1 MQGEVP
7 SDLAAEI
14 NQWPVELRTAV
25 SRMLNGDPEVLRELG
40 ETAPPAPGEP
50 RRDRDGYRLA
60 LNLAESEEEVAAAVL
75 HRWSARLGVDAVWL
89 GMVNRDDGTLR
100 MRFVGDIPGE
110 HRDRY
115 HSVALDGPGPMAECA
130 RNGHPIVIEDTRGSA
145 PRHRPVLR
153 DFDDVVRALIFHPL
167 RDSAGVLIG
176 ALGLGW
182 FQPRTIDAAEV
193 ETTGESMALAG
204 PVLARLRAAERE
216 RRIAIDLQE
225 HLLDLNRSS
234 TAVAVAAAYQPA
246 AEAMR
251 VGGDWYLVKA
261 AEDPNRVSFCVGDVV
276 GLGLPA
282 ATVMSR
288 LRSAIAAAS
297 RTLVDPVPVLD
308 LAERYAR
315 TLPGAQCATVAYA
328 VFDITDRTLVYLCA
342 GHPYP
347 LLLEPDGQARFL
359 TEGRRP
365 PLSAVVQPPDEPPGT
380 TTVPEGSLLVLYTD
394 GLIERRGEDLDRG
407 LARLAAAAEQCVGMD
422 TGTVCAE
429 LLKRMAPDGG
439 FTDDVAL
446 LAVRPTG
453 TTGRS
458 FVRVLPAGLAQM
470 GVVRRELRDWLAEVC
485 PDTATRHDVLVSAGE
500 ALANAVEHGSEQY
513 PGATVSLEVFTGPD
527 GISVTVGDSGR
538 WSQDSSASQRRAV
551 RGRGI
556 KLIHALSTHVHTTR
570 TTHGTRVT
578 MHHGCNC
585 EPNRER

>member
-1 MQGEVP
+1 MQDDVP
-7 SDLAAEI
+7 SDLTAAVDS
-14 NQWPVELRTAV
+14 WPVQLRAAV
-25 SRMLNGDPEVLRELG
+25 LRMLHADPEVLRELR
-40 ETAPPAPGEP
+40 ETTPPSPT
-50 RRDRDGYRLA
+50 DLHDDYRVA
-60 LNLAESEEEVAAAVL
+60 LNLAETEEEVAAAVL
-75 HRWSARLGVDAVWL
+75 RRWSAQLAVDAVAL
-89 GMVNRDDGTLR
+89 GMIDRDAGTLR
-100 MRFVGDIPGE
+100 ILFVGEIPAE
-110 HRDRY
+110 QRERY
-115 HSVALDGPGPMAECA
+115 HSVGVDGPGPMAEAA
-130 RNGHPIVIEDTRGSA
+130 RTGQPIVIDDIGRAE
-145 PRHRPVLR
+145 PRYRSVLR
-153 DFDDVVRALIFHPL
+153 DFDDVVRSLIFHPL

-182 FQPRTIDAAEV
+182 SQPRAITRAEV
-193 ETTGESMALAG
+193 ESTAQSMALAG
-204 PVLARLRAAERE
+204 GALARVRAAERE

-234 TAVAVAAAYQPA
+234 TAVAVSAAYQPA

-261 AEDPNRVSFCVGDVV
+261 AEDPNRVAFCVGDVV

-315 TLPGAQCATVAYA
+315 TLRGAQCATVAYA
-328 VFDITDRTLVYLCA
+328 VFDSAQRRLDYLCA

-347 LLLEPDGQARFL
+347 LLLEPEGKARYL

-365 PLSAVVQPPDEPPGT
+365 PLSAVPDPPEELPGT
-380 TTVPEGSLLVLYTD
+380 TPMAEGSLLVLYTD

-407 LARLAAAAEQCVGMD
+407 FARLAAAAEQCAGFD

-429 LLKRMAPDGG
+429 LLRRMAPPGG

-453 TTGRS
+453 TTPRS
-458 FVRVLPAGLAQM
+458 FVRVFPAELTEMSA
-470 GVVRRELRDWLAEVC
+470 VRRQLRDWLTEVC
-485 PDTATRHDVLVSAGE
+485 PDVSRQHDVLVSAGE
-500 ALANAVEHGSEQY
+500 ALANAVEHGSERY
-513 PGATVSLEVFTGPD
+513 PGTTVSLEVFAVPD
-527 GISVTVGDSGR
+527 GIFATVGDSGR
-538 WSQDSSASQRRAV
+538 WAQDSSASQRHAV

-556 KLIHALSTHVHTTR
+556 KLIHALSSYVQTTR
-570 TTHGTRVT
+570 SAHGTRVT
-578 MHHGCNC
+578 MHHGCAC
-585 EPNRER
+585 HPG